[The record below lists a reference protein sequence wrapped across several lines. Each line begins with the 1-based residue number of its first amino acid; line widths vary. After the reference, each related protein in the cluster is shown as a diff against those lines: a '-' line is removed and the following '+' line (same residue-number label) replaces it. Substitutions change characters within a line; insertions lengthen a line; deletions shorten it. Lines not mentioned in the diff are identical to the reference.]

1 MNVLNRH
8 HDALELPAGGVISL
22 QRLRMG
28 QCLTVLELPHGAR
41 VRQDGAKS
49 ALAAKGAEPGL
60 SCSPKIVGAEDTPTN
75 GRAARA
81 LRRSKLFSRSS
92 RQRLLTSTIL
102 LQAANFGE
110 GARASGDPLSLRAR
124 SPTRSEITAM
134 RHLSEEFC
142 AFDPEQLEILRQA
155 YVEACNHLKV
165 YAADQRGREAVATRV
180 IDLAKAGVMDAR
192 ALRDRVPLEAIVAA

>member
-1 MNVLNRH
+1 
-8 HDALELPAGGVISL
+8 
-22 QRLRMG
+22 
-28 QCLTVLELPHGAR
+28 
-41 VRQDGAKS
+41 
-49 ALAAKGAEPGL
+49 
-60 SCSPKIVGAEDTPTN
+60 
-75 GRAARA
+75 
-81 LRRSKLFSRSS
+81 
-92 RQRLLTSTIL
+92 
-102 LQAANFGE
+102 
-110 GARASGDPLSLRAR
+110 
-124 SPTRSEITAM
+124 M